1 MQLSENAAK
10 QKRYWGIISANYYPR
25 KTKSLYI
32 CPFFELLIN
41 IKLIGGNKM
50 DRTLRLGKLSGEET
64 QFLDRLFD
72 YEEVSGVRVF
82 NLVAS
87 LAAVPY
93 LSNVRMEVYGGPIS
107 GARLGVVAEMEDS
120 ELVARI
126 ARQNNNFDKGLVVRG
141 AYQQLEQALG
151 RPRLFQ
157 HFGVEK
163 VPVGDSLDN
172 QTDRDYYALQGSIVL
187 NRKEGTAYK
196 VDFLLPVELRVQS
209 K

>member
-1 MQLSENAAK
+1 MQITIQEGRN
-10 QKRYWGIISANYYPR
+10 
-25 KTKSLYI
+25 LYI
-32 CPFFELLIN
+32 CVQFFWLLIN

-50 DRTLRLGKLSGEET
+50 DRTLRLGKLSGEQE

-120 ELVARI
+120 ELVAKI
-126 ARQNNNFDKGLVVRG
+126 ARQNNDFDKESVVRG
-141 AYQQLEQALG
+141 AYERLKQTLG
-151 RPRLFQ
+151 QPRLFQ
-157 HFGVEK
+157 HVRLE
-163 VPVGDSLDN
+163 VPVGVPLENKTELDH
-172 QTDRDYYALQGSIVL
+172 YALQGSVVL